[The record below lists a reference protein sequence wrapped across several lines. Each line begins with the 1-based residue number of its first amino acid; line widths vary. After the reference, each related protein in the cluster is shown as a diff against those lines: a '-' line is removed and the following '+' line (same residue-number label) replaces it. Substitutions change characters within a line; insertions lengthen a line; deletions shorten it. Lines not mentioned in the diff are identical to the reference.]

1 LILRIFSLS
10 ITAILFAALLYATPA
25 IALHK
30 GKYSHISEI
39 KFEHFDSQQG
49 LNQNS
54 ITKLFMDSAGML
66 WIGTQDGLHSYNGVD
81 FQIYLKRSADPET
94 ISDNYITDI
103 IQTPDGA
110 LWVATLNSGLNRLDL
125 KTGKFIR
132 FNQVDGL
139 TDSQVSHLAV
149 IGDTLWI
156 GTRSGLFMMSLKT
169 YKITSIGLGN
179 SLEPQI
185 TSLANIDDKFVI
197 VGTDRVGTYAIDT
210 NTINRLDIPNEMQ
223 VNRIQASS
231 IFAVWLAI
239 DNQIWRY
246 NLDTHQKELIW
257 KRSDATGKKN
267 DIKDFIVVD
276 ANQVW
281 AIGNGSGL
289 IQLDFDGK
297 EWQSK
302 YHKNQVYKQNS
313 LSEDNL
319 FTMMLDPNG
328 TLWLGTSFSGIDKI
342 NLSNQYFTHLFDSS
356 TSNPRKA
363 NMIRAIYRDHKQR
376 LWIGTDG
383 KGLKYVTEDGKYTYL
398 NDQFS
403 VLLNIPATELDIQV
417 NDIIEDSEQTVWF
430 ATSIGVFTLDKQD
443 TLSQVKPHNPA
454 LQADINF
461 RSLAVDDKNRVWLAS
476 MLGLYFI
483 SKDNQQM
490 LPYNF
495 GFQKEYSP
503 YKHQMLTLHFSDGYL
518 WIGTIGG
525 LVRLNPEEKE
535 LVFVSNE
542 PGNPYSLS
550 DNRVRDFLRASNG
563 DLWVATHGGID
574 KLTTDYGIF
583 KFERLDVNNDLA
595 INTAYSLLEDND
607 QNLWLGT
614 NSGIARYNPA
624 TKKFTSFNIHEGL
637 QALEFNGAARFKDIN
652 GDMWFGG
659 INGLNYFTPSDIPQQ
674 RPPIKLALTSYTI
687 GNTRY
692 PVLDLSHTPKINM
705 PYEKQLISF
714 EVGALNFSYSNLSQY
729 SYFLTGF
736 DTVWHK
742 LPTGSKITY
751 TNIPPGDYQLIV
763 RHALGQNA
771 FDEKSLVI
779 PISVIPP
786 FYMSKFAYMLYGI
799 LSFSLLSYFMYSR
812 HYKHEKQREFEQS
825 IRASEERL
833 KLALWASG
841 DGMWDWNITQNN
853 VYRTNMVP
861 QMSFDHSD
869 KLLID
874 SIHIE
879 DRARVESLLQE
890 HLDGNSEFFE
900 AEYRVEIDN
909 GKWAWLLDRGQ
920 VVERDSK
927 DRPLRMAG
935 THKDITSRKE
945 IENELKLSSQV
956 LFSMNE
962 AVVVGEL
969 DYRVRSVN
977 PAFSRI
983 TGFKA
988 REVAGKH
995 FLFLAMGKRSRN
1007 FYLAVEAQ
1015 LLRHK
1020 HWAGEIKIR
1029 TRNRKGILAWL
1040 EINQVID
1047 NKGETSHFVAVFTD
1061 ITARKKAEED
1071 LRVLANFDPLTGLPN
1086 RTLFQDR
1093 LNHAITKAHR
1103 SEQIVAL
1110 LFLDLDRFKHINDS
1124 MGHHIGDLLL
1134 KAVSVRLQNAIRE
1147 GDTVA
1152 RLGGDEFTLIL
1163 EGVKKIESATRIA
1176 EKVLQSFEMPFLL
1189 DDKVLTISSSIGIS
1203 LYPSDADDTTSL
1215 IKYADTAMYHAKS
1228 LGRNNFQFYT
1238 AELNQ
1243 YATRHVQLEAGLK
1256 QAITLNELS
1265 LVYQPKFDVKTEKI
1279 IGLEALL
1286 RWNSAE
1292 LGFISPAEFIPLA
1305 EETGMINEIGHW
1317 ALNQA
1322 CGQLSQWHQ
1331 QGFEHIS
1338 VAVNLSARQLKADI
1352 ISTIEVALAVSG
1364 LPASALELELTES
1377 MIMGNPADSVE
1388 ILTQLKAIGLTISI
1402 DDFGTGYSSLSY
1414 LKRFPIDT
1422 LKIDREF
1429 VRDITED
1436 PDDAAITSAI
1446 ITLAHSLELNVVAE
1460 GVETHEQLEFLR
1472 QGGCDQVQGFLL
1484 SKPLS
1489 VVDCLARL
1497 QLDKNSLSS

>member
-1 LILRIFSLS
+1 MISR
-10 ITAILFAALLYATPA
+10 LFTFICTGLFFATLLLYATPSTA
-25 IALHK
+25 QYQ
-30 GKYSHISEI
+30 GKYGNISEI
-39 KFEHFDSQQG
+39 KFEHFNSEQG
-49 LNQNS
+49 LNQNT
-54 ITKLFMDSAGML
+54 ITDLFMDSAGML

-81 FQIYLKRSADPET
+81 FQMYLKRSGDPES
-94 ISDNYITDI
+94 ISDNFITDI
-103 IQTPDGA
+103 IQSPDGT
-110 LWVATLNSGLNRLDL
+110 LWIGTLNSGLNQLDL
-125 KTGKFIR
+125 KTGKFTR
-132 FNQVDGL
+132 YSNDHGL
-139 TDSQVSHLAV
+139 TDNQVTHLAV
-149 IGDTLWI
+149 IGETLWI

-169 YKITSIGLGN
+169 HKISRIGLGN
-179 SLEPQI
+179 SLEPKI
-185 TSLANIDDKFVI
+185 TSLANVDDKFVI
-197 VGTDRVGTYAIDT
+197 VGTDKVGTYAIDT
-210 NTINRLDIPNEMQ
+210 NTINRLDIPSGVQ
-223 VNRIQASS
+223 VNRIQSSS

-239 DNQIWRY
+239 DNEIWRY

-257 KRSDATGKKN
+257 QRPDALGKQKI
-267 DIKDFIVVD
+267 IKDFVVVN
-276 ANQVW
+276 ANQIW
-281 AIGNGSGL
+281 AIGSNSGL

-297 EWQSK
+297 QWHSQ
-302 YHKNQVYKQNS
+302 YHKNKVNNRES
-313 LSEDNL
+313 LIENDL
-319 FTMMLDPNG
+319 QTMMLDPNG

-342 NLSNQYFTHLFDSS
+342 NLSHQYFAHLYDNNA
-356 TSNPRKA
+356 SNTRMG
-363 NMIRAIYRDHKQR
+363 NMIRSIYRDHKQR

-383 KGLKYVTEDGKYTYL
+383 DGAKYL
-398 NDQFS
+398 NDKNEYIYLNSQFAK
-403 VLLNIPATELDIQV
+403 LLNVPESDLDLHV
-417 NDIIEDSEQTVWF
+417 NDIQEDSQRNLWF
-430 ATSIGVFTLDKQD
+430 ATTQGVFVLDKQD
-443 TLSQVKPHNPA
+443 KLVPIKPHNPA
-454 LQADINF
+454 LHNDLNF
-461 RSLAVDDKNRVWLAS
+461 RSIAIDDKDRVWLS
-476 MLGLYFI
+476 STLGLYFI
-483 SKDNQQM
+483 SNDNQQM

-495 GFQKEYSP
+495 GFQKDYSP
-503 YKHQMLTLHFSDGYL
+503 YKHQIITLHFSEGYL

-542 PGNPYSLS
+542 PNNPFSLS
-550 DNRVRDFLRASNG
+550 DNRVRDFLRTQNG

-583 KFERLDVNNDLA
+583 KFERLAVNNDSA
-595 INTAYSLLEDND
+595 INTVYSLLEDND
-607 QNLWLGT
+607 QNLWLST
-614 NSGIARYNPA
+614 NTGIARYNPQ
-624 TKKFTSFNIHEGL
+624 TKSFTSFNTHEGL
-637 QALEFNGAARFKDIN
+637 QALEFNGAARFKDAN

-659 INGLNYFTPSDIPQQ
+659 VNGINYFVPSEIPQQ
-674 RPPIKLALTSYTI
+674 RPSIKLALTKYTI
-687 GNTRY
+687 GEHSY
-692 PVLDLSHTPKINM
+692 PVLDLSHTPKIDM

-714 EVGALNFSYSNLSQY
+714 EVGSLNFSYQNLSQY
-729 SYFLTGF
+729 SYFLRGF
-736 DTVWHK
+736 DSVWHK

-751 TNIPPGDYQLIV
+751 TNLPPGNYQLIV
-763 RHALGQNA
+763 RHSLGLNSY
-771 FDEKSLVI
+771 DEYTLTV
-779 PISVIPP
+779 PVSVIPP
-786 FYMSKFAYMLYGI
+786 FYMSHLAYMLYGI
-799 LSFSLLSYFMYSR
+799 LSFSLLSYFMYAR
-812 HYKHEKQREFEQS
+812 HHKHEKQREFEQS

-841 DGMWDWNITQNN
+841 DGMWDWNIVENK

-861 QMSFDHSD
+861 QMSFGKSD

-874 SIHIE
+874 NIHIE
-879 DRARVESLLQE
+879 DRDRVSRLLKE
-890 HLDGNSEFFE
+890 HLDGHSEFFE
-900 AEYRVEIDN
+900 AEYRVEMDN
-909 GKWAWLLDRGQ
+909 GKSTWLLDRGQ
-920 VVERDSK
+920 VVERDAK
-927 DRPLRMAG
+927 NNPIRMAG

-945 IENELKLSSQV
+945 TENELKLSSQV

-969 DYRVRSVN
+969 DYSVRSVN

-983 TGFKA
+983 TGFKP
-988 REVAGKH
+988 RDVAGKH
-995 FLFLAMGKRSRN
+995 FLFLTMGKQSRE
-1007 FYLAVEAQ
+1007 FYLEIEAQ

-1020 HWAGEIKIR
+1020 HWSGETQIR
-1029 TRNRKGILAWL
+1029 TRDRRGILAWL

-1047 NKGETSHFVAVFTD
+1047 NKGKTSHFVAVFTD

-1103 SEQIVAL
+1103 AQHIVAL

-1134 KAVSVRLQNAIRE
+1134 KAVSSRLLNAVRE

-1163 EGVKKIESATRIA
+1163 EGVKKSESATIIA
-1176 EKVLQSFEMPFLL
+1176 DKVLQAFETPFLL
-1189 DDKVLTISSSIGIS
+1189 DDKTLTISPSIGIS
-1203 LYPSDADDTTSL
+1203 LYPNDAVDATSL
-1215 IKYADTAMYHAKS
+1215 IKYADTAMYHAKA

-1243 YATRHVQLEAGLK
+1243 YATRHVLLEAGLK
-1256 QAITLNELS
+1256 QAIELKELS

-1286 RWNSAE
+1286 RWHSKE

-1317 ALNQA
+1317 AINQA
-1322 CGQLSQWHQ
+1322 CGQLAIWHQ
-1331 QGFEHIS
+1331 EGFNHIS
-1338 VAVNLSARQLKADI
+1338 VAVNLSARQLTANI

-1364 LPASALELELTES
+1364 LPANALELELTES
-1377 MIMGNPADSVE
+1377 MIMGNPEDSVD

-1460 GVETHEQLEFLR
+1460 GVETHEQLQFLR
-1472 QGGCDQVQGFLL
+1472 NGGCDQVQGFLL
-1484 SKPLS
+1484 SKPLK
-1489 VVDCLARL
+1489 VDDCLARL
-1497 QLDKNSLSS
+1497 RQETRVS